1 MQIDEILQ
9 YVQGKEFENV
19 SRDLLEK
26 FSNLRLSNYEEFL
39 TDARARS
46 EAQSERNRQIN
57 SLLSRMKNDLAK

>member
-1 MQIDEILQ
+1 MRDLVDMQIDEILR

-26 FSNLRLSNYEEFL
+26 FSKLRLSNYEEFL

-46 EAQSERNRQIN
+46 
-57 SLLSRMKNDLAK
+57 

>member
-1 MQIDEILQ
+1 MRDLVDMQIDEILQ

-26 FSNLRLSNYEEFL
+26 FSKLRLSNYEEFL
-39 TDARARS
+39 TYARARS

-57 SLLSRMKNDLAK
+57 SLLS